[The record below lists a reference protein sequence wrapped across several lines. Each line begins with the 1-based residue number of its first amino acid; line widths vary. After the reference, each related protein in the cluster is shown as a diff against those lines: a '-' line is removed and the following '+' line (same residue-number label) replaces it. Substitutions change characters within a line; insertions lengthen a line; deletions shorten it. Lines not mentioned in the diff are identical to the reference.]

1 MVIAQCLVTCLA
13 SFHAVTASSI
23 AGFILKLLMAV
34 SFQHEGHAGFTLIW
48 LRAHCKKGAPVIRWS
63 REMVIVT
70 RTSEQKQCPHVS
82 TTGAS

>member
-48 LRAHCKKGAPVIRWS
+48 LRAHCKKGS
-63 REMVIVT
+63 
-70 RTSEQKQCPHVS
+70 
-82 TTGAS
+82 ASDKVEPRNGNRHAY